1 MKNLF
6 FKELKLSIHPLCYVF
21 VILFALMGLIPNYPA
36 CIGPLYVIV
45 SYTFLFLGAN
55 KGQTTND
62 LFYSCNLPL
71 RKQDV
76 VTARM
81 VSINFL
87 KFLLFV
93 PLVATLLIRYFVIY
107 PAITSAGGSI
117 PDLGLDIN
125 QGFALFGI
133 IFVVLSLTDL
143 IYLPWFYKTGKNI
156 IGPTL
161 VSVFFYIIV
170 AFLGT
175 VLLPYVA
182 GNFKAMVTIGGPQEN
197 IILQACLFVGCIIAS
212 IGVELL
218 THKLSKD
225 NLLKLDF

>member
-21 VILFALMGLIPNYPA
+21 VLLFALMGLIPNYPA
-36 CIGPLYVIV
+36 CIGPVYVIAA
-45 SYTFLFLGAN
+45 YTFLFLGAN

-76 VTARM
+76 VTARI
-81 VSINFL
+81 VSVNFL
-87 KFLLFV
+87 KVLLFI
-93 PLVATLLIRYFVIY
+93 PLIVCLLIRFFVIY
-107 PAITSAGGSI
+107 PAITKDGGAI
-117 PDLGLDIN
+117 PDLGFDIN
-125 QGFALFGI
+125 QGLALFGVLI
-133 IFVVLSLTDL
+133 LVLSLTDL

-161 VSVFFYIIV
+161 VGVIFYIIF
-170 AFLGT
+170 ALAGT
-175 VLLPYVA
+175 MVLPKI
-182 GNFKAMVTIGGPQEN
+182 GNLKAMVTIGGPEEN
-197 IILQACLFVGCIIAS
+197 IFVQIGLFVGCLLAS
-212 IGVELL
+212 VGIEFL

>member
-21 VILFALMGLIPNYPA
+21 VLLFGLMGLIPNYPA
-36 CIGPLYVIV
+36 CVGPVYLIAA
-45 SYTFLFLGAN
+45 YTFLFLGAN

-81 VSINFL
+81 VSITYL
-87 KFLLFV
+87 KVLLFI
-93 PLVATLLIRYFVIY
+93 PLLATLLIRFFVIY
-107 PAITSAGGSI
+107 PAIKNSGGSI
-117 PDLGLDIN
+117 PDLGLDID

-133 IFVVLSLTDL
+133 LILVLSLTDL
-143 IYLPWFYKTGKNI
+143 IYLPWFYKTGKSI
-156 IGPTL
+156 VGPTL
-161 VSVFFYIIV
+161 VGVIFYIVV
-170 AFLGT
+170 AFLAT
-175 VLLPYVA
+175 MLLPKVPHL
-182 GNFKAMVTIGGPQEN
+182 KALVTIGGPEES
-197 IILQACLFVGCIIAS
+197 ILVQILLFVGCILTS
-212 IGVELL
+212 FGVELL
-218 THKLSKD
+218 TYKLSKD

>member
-6 FKELKLSIHPLCYVF
+6 FKELKLSIHPLCYIF
-21 VILFALMGLIPNYPA
+21 VLIFCLMGLIPNYPA
-36 CIGPLYVIV
+36 CIGPVYIIAA
-45 SYTFLFLGAN
+45 YTFLFLGAN

-62 LFYSCNLPL
+62 LFYTCNLPL

-87 KFLLFV
+87 KLLLIV
-93 PLVATLLIRYFVIY
+93 PLIATLLIRYFVIY
-107 PAITSAGGSI
+107 PAIVKDGGTI
-117 PDLGLDIN
+117 PDLGFDIN

-133 IFVVLSLTDL
+133 IILVLSLTDL
-143 IYLPWFYKTGKNI
+143 IYLPWFYKSGKSI
-156 IGPTL
+156 VGPTL
-161 VSVFFYIIV
+161 VGVFFYIIF
-170 AFLGT
+170 ASLGT
-175 VLLPYVA
+175 LVLPKI
-182 GNFKAMVTIGGPQEN
+182 GNLKALVTIGGPEEN
-197 IILQACLFVGCIIAS
+197 IIVQVSLFVGCILAS
-212 IGVELL
+212 VGIELL

>member
-21 VILFALMGLIPNYPA
+21 VLLFGLMGLIPNYPA
-36 CIGPLYVIV
+36 CIGPVYVV
-45 SYTFLFLGAN
+45 VAYTFLFLGAN

-81 VSINFL
+81 FSITFL
-87 KFLLFV
+87 KVLLFI
-93 PLVATLLIRYFVIY
+93 PLIACLLIKYYVIY
-107 PAITSAGGSI
+107 PSNLKNGGAI
-117 PDLGLDIN
+117 PDLGFDIN

-133 IFVVLSLTDL
+133 IILVLSLTDL
-143 IYLPWFYKTGKNI
+143 IYLPWFYKTGKSI
-156 IGPTL
+156 VGPTL
-161 VSVFFYIIV
+161 VGVFFYIIV
-170 AFLGT
+170 AIIGT
-175 VLLPYVA
+175 LVLPKVGDL
-182 GNFKAMVTIGGPQEN
+182 KALVTIGGPKEN
-197 IILQACLFVGCIIAS
+197 IIVQTTLFVGCILAS
-212 IGVELL
+212 VGIELL
-218 THKLSKD
+218 THKLSKK

>member
-21 VILFALMGLIPNYPA
+21 VLLFGLMGLIPNYPA
-36 CIGPLYVIV
+36 CIGPVYVIAA
-45 SYTFLFLGAN
+45 YTFLFLGAN

-81 VSINFL
+81 FSITFL
-87 KFLLFV
+87 KILLFI
-93 PLVATLLIRYFVIY
+93 PLIACLLIRYYVIY
-107 PAITSAGGSI
+107 PSILKNGGAI
-117 PDLGLDIN
+117 PDLGFDIN

-133 IFVVLSLTDL
+133 IILVLSLTDL
-143 IYLPWFYKTGKNI
+143 IYLPWFYKTGKSI
-156 IGPTL
+156 VGPTL
-161 VSVFFYIIV
+161 VGVFFYIIV
-170 AFLGT
+170 AIIGT
-175 VLLPYVA
+175 LVLPKVGDL
-182 GNFKAMVTIGGPQEN
+182 KALVTIGGPKEN
-197 IILQACLFVGCIIAS
+197 IIVQTSLFVGCILAS
-212 IGVELL
+212 VGIELL
-218 THKLSKD
+218 THKLSKK

>member
-36 CIGPLYVIV
+36 CIGPVYVV
-45 SYTFLFLGAN
+45 VAYTFLFLGAN

-62 LFYSCNLPL
+62 LFYTCNLPL

-87 KFLLFV
+87 KVLLII
-93 PLVATLLIRYFVIY
+93 PLICTLLIRYFVIY
-107 PAITSAGGSI
+107 KAIKVDGGSI
-117 PDLGLDIN
+117 PDLGFDIN

-133 IFVVLSLTDL
+133 ILLSLSITDL
-143 IYLPWFYKTGKNI
+143 VYLPWFYKSGKSVVW
-156 IGPTL
+156 PTIFGVL
-161 VSVFFYIIV
+161 TY
-170 AFLGT
+170 
-175 VLLPYVA
+175 VLLSLA
-182 GNFKAMVTIGGPQEN
+182 GTMLLPRIGNLKDLVTIGGPNEN
-197 IILQACLFVGCIIAS
+197 VIVQISLFVGCLLAS
-212 IGVELL
+212 CGIDFLAY
-218 THKLSKD
+218 KLSVK
-225 NLLKLDF
+225 NLLNLDF

>member
-21 VILFALMGLIPNYPA
+21 VLLFGLMGLIPNYPA
-36 CIGPLYVIV
+36 CVGPVYLIAA
-45 SYTFLFLGAN
+45 YTFLFLGAN

-71 RKQDV
+71 RKKDV
-76 VTARM
+76 ITARM
-81 VSINFL
+81 VSITYL
-87 KFLLFV
+87 KVLLFI
-93 PLVATLLIRYFVIY
+93 PLLATLLIRFFVIY
-107 PAITSAGGSI
+107 PSIRNNGGAI
-117 PDLGLDIN
+117 PDLGFDIN

-133 IFVVLSLTDL
+133 IILVLSLTDL
-143 IYLPWFYKTGKNI
+143 IYLPWFYKTGKSI
-156 IGPTL
+156 IGPTI
-161 VSVFFYIIV
+161 VGVIFYILV

-175 VLLPYVA
+175 MMLPKIP
-182 GNFKAMVTIGGPQEN
+182 NLKDMVTIGGPNEK
-197 IILQACLFVGCIIAS
+197 ILVQVLLFVGCLLAS
-212 IGVELL
+212 VGIEFL

>member
-6 FKELKLSIHPLCYVF
+6 FKELKLSIHPLCYIFVLVF
-21 VILFALMGLIPNYPA
+21 SLMGLIPNYPA
-36 CIGPLYVIV
+36 CIGPIYIIAA
-45 SYTFLFLGAN
+45 YTFLFLGAN

-76 VTARM
+76 VTARL

-87 KFLLFV
+87 KLLLFV
-93 PLVATLLIRYFVIY
+93 PLVGALLIRYFVIY
-107 PAITSAGGSI
+107 PGILKNGGEI
-117 PDLGLDIN
+117 PNLGFDIN

-133 IFVVLSLTDL
+133 LILVLSLTDL
-143 IYLPWFYKTGKNI
+143 IYLPWFYKSGKSI
-156 IGPTL
+156 VGPTL
-161 VSVFFYIIV
+161 VGVIFYIVVASVGTIV
-170 AFLGT
+170 LPT
-175 VLLPYVA
+175 LLPNVQ
-182 GNFKAMVTIGGPQEN
+182 KALTIGGPEEN
-197 IILQACLFVGCIIAS
+197 VLAQVLVFCGCILAS
-212 IGVELL
+212 VGIEIL